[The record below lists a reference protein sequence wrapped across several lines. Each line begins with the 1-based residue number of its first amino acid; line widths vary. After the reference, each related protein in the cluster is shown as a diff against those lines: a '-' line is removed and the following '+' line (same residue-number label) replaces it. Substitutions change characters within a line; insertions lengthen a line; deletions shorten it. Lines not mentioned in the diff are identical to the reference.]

1 MTMSFSPR
9 ATVDA
14 LAPAMRR
21 AAEIARDLEGRVA
34 NRPKAGERSPVK
46 AALTA
51 ADTAVQE
58 TLLRAL
64 LEIAPSLALEAEE
77 DTPSVAAFASEGEA
91 RVVVDPIDG
100 TLRFFLEA
108 LGPYSILMGLAVRD
122 VYQVAHVA
130 LPREGVFIDA
140 VRGEGARMASG
151 EAAPVR
157 AEVRV
162 DGSRVLISHDLPGA
176 AVEVLLEAGL
186 SVAPA
191 SGGAISVAPLL
202 PGVCGGLRFMPGGS
216 VSVRGR
222 IGALAS
228 REAGARVCGA
238 DGSPFPEDICAP
250 RSTLL
255 VAADDE
261 TLATL
266 REAAVAAQRA

>member
-1 MTMSFSPR
+1 MTTPQSPR
-9 ATVDA
+9 GTIDA

-21 AAEIARDLEGRVA
+21 AAELARVLEGRVA
-34 NRPKAGERSPVK
+34 NRPKLGEVSPVK
-46 AALTA
+46 AALTT

-64 LEIAPSLALEAEE
+64 HETSPNVALEAEE
-77 DTPSVAAFASEGEA
+77 DTPSVAAFASDGEEL
-91 RVVVDPIDG
+91 VVIDPIDG

-108 LGPYSILMGLAVRD
+108 LGSYSILLGLAVHD
-122 VYQVAHVA
+122 VYQAAHVA
-130 LPREGVFIDA
+130 LPREGVYIDA
-140 VRGEGARMASG
+140 VRGEGARIATGDSLP
-151 EAAPVR
+151 AR
-157 AEVRV
+157 AEVRA

-176 AVEVLLEAGL
+176 AVEVLLAAGFT
-186 SVAPA
+186 VAPA

-202 PGVCGGLRFMPGGS
+202 PGVCGGLRYMPGGN

-228 REAGARVCGA
+228 REAGARVCA
-238 DGSPFPEDICAP
+238 DDGSPFPEDIRAP

-255 VAADDE
+255 VAADDD

-266 REAAVAAQRA
+266 RAAAAAAQSG